1 MRRSS
6 FIPAVL
12 SATLFFVDAAPASA
26 VDLTVAIENVGS
38 ASGAVRA
45 ALFVNPADFP
55 GKPSQA
61 QSVPAAPGRMA
72 VTFRSLPPGRYAV
85 SAYHDINDNKKL
97 DTGLFGRPTEPVGF
111 SRDAR
116 GRMGPP
122 AFDDAAFAVDGAAAK
137 LAVRLRP

>member
-1 MRRSS
+1 MRHCS

-12 SATLFFVDAAPASA
+12 SAALLFAVAAPATA

-61 QSVPAAPGRMA
+61 QSVPAAPGRLA
-72 VTFRSLPPGRYAV
+72 VTFRGLPPGRYAI
-85 SAYHDINDNKKL
+85 SAYHDINDNKRL

-116 GRMGPP
+116 GRMRPP
-122 AFDDAAFAVDGAAAK
+122 AFDDAVIAVDGAAA
-137 LAVRLRP
+137 AVTVPLRQ